1 MPRLPPERYTG
12 TPIDI
17 DRELFDEA
25 QVDGL
30 LAAVG
35 PQFPLLMDKALFQE
49 RLNSI
54 ALLHAH
60 VLGSN
65 TEPTKAAER
74 EYLVDLLKT
83 ARHLA
88 YLLPLGA
95 APGDDEGRFAP
106 EPPHGVVRL
115 LDAPMAELIE
125 QRLSDEQSKWF
136 ARQDSS
142 ACPSTA
148 RRPQPPALSANDIFG
163 AETPADI
170 LTIASE
176 VARLLETATTRALP
190 PKPKGR
196 RRLGRPAVFGKIAL
210 PLMKLY
216 HDAFGQEP
224 GVSRSGGDKDVS
236 GPMVHFIEAAC
247 QVMGIKISGEA
258 IVKAKGEH
266 FSKKQKASNGR

>member
-1 MPRLPPERYTG
+1 MPRLSPERYPG

-17 DRELFDEA
+17 EREPFGEA
-25 QVDGL
+25 QVNGV

-35 PQFPLLMDKALFQE
+35 DAFPLLMEKEQFQE
-49 RLNSI
+49 RLNSV
-54 ALLHAH
+54 AQLHAF

-65 TEPTKAAER
+65 TEPTEAADR
-74 EYLVDLLKT
+74 EYLVDLLRT
-83 ARHLA
+83 ARRLA
-88 YLLPLGA
+88 LLLPLA
-95 APGDDEGRFAP
+95 PVPGDDEGRFAP

-125 QRLSDEQSKWF
+125 QRLSDERSKSF

-196 RRLGRPAVFGKIAL
+196 RRLGRPAVFGQLAL

-258 IVKAKGEH
+258 IAKAKAEH
-266 FSKKQKASNGR
+266 FSRNQKASNSR